1 MKITKIEPKKALRK
15 LRVGAYCRVS
25 TDSDKQLESFDE
37 QREYYEA
44 LIQQNAAWEFA
55 GIYADPNKSGT
66 GADKRPEFQRM
77 IADAKAGQLDV
88 ILCKSISRFA
98 RNVSDAHGYIHE
110 LKRYDVEVR
119 FEREALSSF
128 DSSADMVFNM
138 LAAAAQEESR
148 SISENT
154 KWAIHKKMERGERKL
169 GNNRILGYDT
179 VDGVLTPNG
188 DAWIVKRIFKDYA
201 AGLGVSEICRRLDE
215 AGAKRLRTDKPF
227 VTPVVMRILHNEIY
241 VGDRLLQKEAPV
253 NYITKKADVTAN
265 FKSYYVTDDHIGII
279 DRDIWEKVQAR
290 LKREND
296 ERKAGVHQ
304 HSGTHFL
311 YGKVFCSECG
321 SPYIRKSEFVKDA
334 MTKVWKCAERAK
346 GRSGNGCKAAR
357 ITEVDLLQR
366 ISEQLG
372 WKRGGVDDFD
382 SELFTATV
390 ERVELYGD
398 HVWVVKKAAA

>member
-25 TDSDKQLESFDE
+25 TDGDKQMESFDE

-44 LIQQNAAWEFA
+44 LIRQNNKWEFG

-77 IADAKAGQLDV
+77 IADAKVGRLDV

-98 RNVSDAHGYIHE
+98 RNISDAHGYVHE

-138 LAAAAQEESR
+138 LAAVAQEESR

-154 KWAIHKKMERGERKL
+154 KWAIHKKMEKGERKL

-188 DAWIVKRIFKDYA
+188 DAWIVKRIFEDYA
-201 AGLGVSEICRRLDE
+201 AGLGTTEICRRLDE
-215 AGAKRLRTDKPF
+215 AGAKRLRVDKPF
-227 VTPVVMRILHNEIY
+227 ATPVILRILQNEIY
-241 VGDRLLQKEAPV
+241 VGDRLLQKEAPID
-253 NYITKKADVTAN
+253 YITKKADETVDFQSFYITE
-265 FKSYYVTDDHIGII
+265 DHPCII
-279 DRDIWEKVQAR
+279 DRTTWDAVQLR
-290 LKREND
+290 LKRETD

-304 HSGTHFL
+304 RSGTHFL
-311 YGKVFCSECG
+311 YGKLFCSECG
-321 SPYIRKSEFVKDA
+321 SPFIRKTELVKDT
-334 MTKVWKCAERAK
+334 MTKIWKCAERAK
-346 GRSGNGCKAAR
+346 GKRGSGCKAAR
-357 ITEVDLLQR
+357 ITEEDLLRQ
-366 ISEQLG
+366 ISEQLS
-372 WKRGGVDDFD
+372 WKWLGADDFN
-382 SELFTATV
+382 SEQFLATV

-398 HVWVVKKAAA
+398 RIWVVKKEAA